1 MEKIK
6 PLYGKQL
13 SQEWAEWVEKSNPE
27 GTRESEIFP
36 FIKKWIKENN
46 PKTLLDIGCGQG
58 ICSNLLSEKLSY
70 VGIDVSE
77 QLIERGKKLYGIKNK
92 EFKIG
97 NVYSLPIENNSVDA
111 AMSIWVWSHLDDLN
125 KAAKE
130 MTRVIKPNGKYL
142 VITANPETY
151 DLRKTFYKK
160 YKEKDGLLTG
170 DFDLGDGKVLNNST
184 LYLHSIDNMK
194 NALINAG
201 LNIDNESRMGQD
213 KENPQ
218 GLYVVFNGTKL

>member
-13 SQEWAEWVEKSNPE
+13 SQEWSEWVEKSNPE

-36 FIKKWIKENN
+36 FVKKWLNENN
-46 PKTLLDIGCGQG
+46 NEILLDIGCGQG
-58 ICSNLLSEKLSY
+58 ICSNLVNKESSY
-70 VGIDVSE
+70 VGVDISD
-77 QLIERGKKLYGIKNK
+77 QLIKRAKKLYNAKNK

-97 NVYSLPIENNSVDA
+97 DVYSLPIESNSIDT
-111 AMSIWVWSHLDDLN
+111 AMSLWVWSHLDNLD
-125 KAAKE
+125 KASKE
-130 MTRVIKPNGKYL
+130 MARVLKPDGKYL

-160 YKEKDGLLTG
+160 YEEKDGLLTG
-170 DFDLGDGKVLNNST
+170 DFDLGNGKVLTDST

-213 KENPQ
+213 SESPQ
-218 GLYVVFNGTKL
+218 GLYIVFNGTKL